1 MNEGH
6 LMSTDSIKR
15 ALYPG
20 SFNPVHYG
28 HLDIAQRA
36 LRVFD
41 ELVIAIY
48 VHPGKPDLFTV
59 EERTELLREALID
72 EPRIRVAS
80 YNRLTVDYAKE
91 VGAFAIVRGLRVFS
105 DFELEFRM
113 ALANRRLAPDIEIVN
128 FIAAEE
134 HLHISSSTIREI
146 ASLHGDVS
154 TMTPPHVIQALKRRF
169 AELEAQGSNS
179 SFMVSLE
186 D

>member
-1 MNEGH
+1 
-6 LMSTDSIKR
+6 MSSENPKR

-28 HLDIAQRA
+28 HLDIARRA

-41 ELVIAIY
+41 EVVVAIY
-48 VHPGKPDLFTV
+48 VHPGKPDLFSV
-59 EERTELLREALID
+59 DERKALIREALQD
-72 EPRIRVAS
+72 EPRLRVAS
-80 YNRLTVDYAKE
+80 YNKLTVDYAKE

-146 ASLHGDVS
+146 ASLGGDVS
-154 TMTPPHVIQALKRRF
+154 TMTPPHVIEALKRRF
-169 AELEAQGSNS
+169 AELKAQGSNS

>member
-1 MNEGH
+1 MQKYTMRQEH
-6 LMSTDSIKR
+6 ICC

-20 SFNPVHYG
+20 SFNPIHYG
-28 HLDIAQRA
+28 HIDIARRA
-36 LRVFD
+36 LRLFD
-41 ELVIAIY
+41 EVILAVY
-48 VHPGKPDLFTV
+48 VHPGKPNLFAA
-59 EERTELLREALID
+59 EERVAMVRESLQD

-80 YNRLTVDYAKE
+80 YSKLTVDYARE
-91 VGAFAIVRGLRVFS
+91 IGAQAIVRGLRVFS

-113 ALANRRLAPDIEIVN
+113 ALANRRLAPEIEIVN

-146 ASLHGDVS
+146 ASLGGDVS
-154 TMTPPHVIQALKRRF
+154 TMTPPNVVTALKQRF
-169 AELEAQGSNS
+169 AEMKAEGSQS

>member
-1 MNEGH
+1 MK
-6 LMSTDSIKR
+6 TIQR

-28 HLDIAQRA
+28 HIDIARRA

-41 ELVIAIY
+41 EVIVGVY
-48 VHPGKPDLFTV
+48 VHPGKPDLFSGA
-59 EERTELLREALID
+59 ERVALLQEVFED
-72 EPRIRVAS
+72 EPGVRVAT
-80 YNRLTVDYAKE
+80 YDKLTVDYALE
-91 VGAFAIVRGLRVFS
+91 IGAFAIVRGLRVFS

-113 ALANRRLAPDIEIVN
+113 ALANRRLAPAIEIVN

-146 ASLHGDVS
+146 ASLGGDVS
-154 TMTPPHVIQALKRRF
+154 SMTPLHVVQALKRRF
-169 AELEAQGSNS
+169 AELKAQGSDS
-179 SFMVSLE
+179 SFMMSLE

>member
-1 MNEGH
+1 
-6 LMSTDSIKR
+6 MSSEVIKR

-28 HLDIAQRA
+28 HLDIARRA

-41 ELVIAIY
+41 EVVVAIY
-48 VHPGKPDLFTV
+48 VHPGKPDLFSV
-59 EERTELLREALID
+59 EERIALIREALQD
-72 EPRIRVAS
+72 EPRLRVAS
-80 YNRLTVDYAKE
+80 YNKLTVDYAKE

-146 ASLHGDVS
+146 ASLGGDVS
-154 TMTPPHVIQALKRRF
+154 TMTPPHVIEALNRRF
-169 AELEAQGSNS
+169 AELKAQGSNS